1 MKTTSR
7 LILAGILAILLTAL
21 SVLLWSEANTK
32 VTAQDMVA
40 NDLHLQ
46 IDVPSQEPQAEIYEA
61 GINTTY
67 LVGDS
72 PCAFETVEAA
82 LANTLLSD
90 GDTILLQGGKT
101 FNERFLSIYITQNLT
116 IEGGQAI
123 CGSTSTAA
131 TTINADGAGFVI
143 EASSSTATLKY
154 LILTGGDNLSDGG
167 GLRVVNSSTVTLV
180 NTEIRANDAQK
191 GAGLFVDGNSTV
203 NFNGQIINN
212 QATHGGGGLYIA
224 GGTVNIHDALIEGN
238 SSEGNGGAALVNG
251 GSLKLTGPL
260 TLQSNSANN
269 GGAIYAEASS
279 TLDFEGVVFGSEL
292 GGNQATTGDGGA
304 VYLDS
309 STMTARNTSFVN
321 NQAADHGG
329 AIYAYDSSL
338 EIYAS
343 FGTGTL
349 IGTTDKYYENPD
361 VSLIQ
366 TTGCNPFLREC
377 SAFVGNLANSD
388 SDTYGFGGAIYLD
401 GGSNLT
407 MMQTYLHDNSAING
421 GAIYQKGN
429 STLSSISNCLIH
441 HNTATVPSGAGITKF
456 EGEFYLSSVT
466 ITDNSGGAGFLGQA
480 TSVNNSIAWESAY
493 QGFSVTPFSSSCSI
507 DDSSHAGIPEDPQ
520 FVSPGDGRDY
530 HLQKTS
536 PAMDACEFG
545 AWQDLENR
553 QRPFGIHYD
562 MGAYEFFEFTI
573 NLPLILR

>member
-7 LILAGILAILLTAL
+7 LILAGIIAVLLTAL
-21 SVLLWSEANTK
+21 SVLLWSETNINVVAR
-32 VTAQDMVA
+32 DMVA
-40 NDLHLQ
+40 DDLHLQ
-46 IDVPSQEPQAEIYEA
+46 IDLPSQEPQAQIYEA

-72 PCAFETVEAA
+72 PCSYNHIEDALVAA
-82 LANTLLSD
+82 VN

-143 EASSSTATLKY
+143 EASSSTATLKN

-180 NTEIRANDAQK
+180 NTEIRANNAQN

-212 QATHGGGGLYIA
+212 QASIHGGGLYIA
-224 GGTVNIHDALIEGN
+224 AGTVNIYDSMIEGN
-238 SSEGNGGAALVNG
+238 SSEENGGAAFVSG
-251 GSLKLTGPL
+251 GNLNLTGPL
-260 TLQSNSANN
+260 TLQSNSADN
-269 GGAIYAEASS
+269 GGAIYAESSS

-304 VYLDS
+304 VYLDN
-309 STMTARNTSFVN
+309 STMTAQNTNFVN
-321 NQAADHGG
+321 NQATKHGG
-329 AIYAYDSSL
+329 AIYAYNSNL

-343 FGTGTL
+343 FGTAILTPT
-349 IGTTDKYYENPD
+349 IAKHFENLD
-361 VSLIQ
+361 SSLIQ

-480 TSVNNSIAWESAY
+480 TSVNNSIAWESPD
-493 QGFSVTPFSSSCSI
+493 QGFSVTPSNYSCNIDSSSN
-507 DDSSHAGIPEDPQ
+507 AGIPEDPQ
-520 FVSPGDGRDY
+520 FVNPGAGRDY
-530 HLQKTS
+530 HLQKTG
-536 PAMDACEFG
+536 PAVDACEFG
-545 AWQDLENR
+545 TWQDLENR
-553 QRPFGIHYD
+553 QRPIGAGYD
-562 MGAYEFFEFTI
+562 MGAYELEITI